1 MKDDQ
6 LLLDG
11 HQHQHPEGNCQSVS
25 KVGKI
30 PSLSISRSLS
40 LSLCVCVFISLSF
53 LEKLQ
58 HTLFRWPR
66 ISHFSTPWLRVR
78 EVSIQVNWRITWAR
92 FPFFKEVSLSHKTR
106 LRFLHGD
113 NYTYSKFQ
121 NKVRLYCAVSTVAF
135 VCFY

>member
-1 MKDDQ
+1 MISSYLMVTNISTQKETVNQ
-6 LLLDG
+6 LARWEKF
-11 HQHQHPEGNCQSVS
+11 H
-25 KVGKI
+25 
-30 PSLSISRSLS
+30 LSPFLA
-40 LSLCVCVFISLSF
+40 LCLFLCVCVFISLSF

-92 FPFFKEVSLSHKTR
+92 FPFLKEVSLSHKTR

-121 NKVRLYCAVSTVAF
+121 NKVRLSCAVSTVAF